1 MTRPGV
7 HGREL
12 LPTTSRRVRRLVPR
26 STLGGP
32 VWASWPG
39 AADDGVEVEAAVV
52 LDLLDA
58 ACAAGASVPGA
69 LEGVGLAVGGCRGG
83 VLVDAAAALRLGAP
97 WTEAW
102 ADAGGALEP
111 VGAALRPSWDDG
123 VAPAGSLRAVAA
135 TLREER
141 RSRAAEAAGRLGVR
155 LVLPLGLC
163 HLPAFVLVG
172 LVPILVSMTSRLG

>member
-1 MTRPGV
+1 MT
-7 HGREL
+7 
-12 LPTTSRRVRRLVPR
+12 TRVRRLVPP
-26 STLGGP
+26 STPTGTRRRHGP
-32 VWASWPG
+32 GVCG
-39 AADDGVEVEAAVV
+39 DGVEVEAAVI

-69 LEGVGLAVGGCRGG
+69 LAGVGFAVGGGRGS
-83 VLVDAAAALRLGAP
+83 VLADAAAALRLGAP

-102 ADAGGALEP
+102 AGAGDALEP
-111 VGAALRPSWDDG
+111 VAAALRPSWDDG

-135 TLREER
+135 TLRQER

-172 LVPILVSMTSRLG
+172 LVPILVSMTSRLA

>member
-1 MTRPGV
+1 MTPTG
-7 HGREL
+7 GRRGH
-12 LPTTSRRVRRLVPR
+12 LPTTSRRVRSLVPSR
-26 STLGGP
+26 TPADPRGRHGP
-32 VWASWPG
+32 GVSEDG
-39 AADDGVEVEAAVV
+39 AEVEAAVV

-69 LEGVGLAVGGCRGG
+69 LEAVGLAVGGRRGR
-83 VLVDAAAALRLGAP
+83 VLVDASAALRLGAP
-97 WTEAW
+97 WAEAW
-102 ADAGGALEP
+102 AGAGGALGP
-111 VGAALRPSWDDG
+111 VGMALRPSWDDG

-135 TLREER
+135 TLRQER
-141 RSRAAEAAGRLGVR
+141 RSRAAEAAGRLGVL